1 MNIAEKNKEISKLE
15 DKSWDLEAL
24 INSVNSKTKEIKYN
38 DAPSEI
44 YMAVQTLGEE
54 GGIDPSEI
62 EYKIDSIRSL
72 VNDLESAI
80 YDLVEPFDDKK
91 REIDNEKDE
100 IECDISDYNWE
111 LKNAS

>member
-44 YMAVQTLGEE
+44 YMAVQRRHGCVSGNFLYR
-54 GGIDPSEI
+54 ICYRI
-62 EYKIDSIRSL
+62 
-72 VNDLESAI
+72 
-80 YDLVEPFDDKK
+80 
-91 REIDNEKDE
+91 
-100 IECDISDYNWE
+100 
-111 LKNAS
+111 ASGCQRC